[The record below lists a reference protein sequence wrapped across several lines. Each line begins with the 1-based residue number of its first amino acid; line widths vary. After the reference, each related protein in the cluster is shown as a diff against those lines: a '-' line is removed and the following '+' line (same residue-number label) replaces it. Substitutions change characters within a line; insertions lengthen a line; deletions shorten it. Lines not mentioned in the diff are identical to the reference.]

1 MDDAATYGNDS
12 VAETGRQDSASAHRR
27 DFPSLPLFNNQPL
40 PLDRPIAFHRC
51 LVEIAGSVT
60 AALML
65 SQALYW
71 QKRAKNADG
80 WWWKTMEDW
89 TKEIGLS
96 RKEQE
101 NARRRLRDAGLL
113 TEELRG
119 IPATLH
125 FQVDFGA
132 VNRRLQSLGAEPVD
146 VTGKGQTSLP
156 QTGNPVCTKGTNKIA
171 PNGQTTQYDP
181 ETTTEITTE
190 TTTTTPQVAEPAAA
204 SRPDSG
210 GCGGE
215 LLFDFSLTQLSAEER
230 ERASETL
237 HGLSPELAQQVLDEW
252 NHAHACNS
260 IKQSRWGWLRKVAD
274 TARSGQFIPSAD
286 LAEQRRAQQRRQ
298 AQSAPGDS
306 PSLRQHSVVWHEQ
319 RELIRSLFPERE
331 YSCYIAPLRGQEED
345 GILWLEAPN
354 QIVAAWAT
362 MRLPRIVEALQP
374 YTALPVKIRIA

>member
-1 MDDAATYGNDS
+1 M
-12 VAETGRQDSASAHRR
+12 
-27 DFPSLPLFNNQPL
+27 
-40 PLDRPIAFHRC
+40 
-51 LVEIAGSVT
+51 
-60 AALML
+60 
-65 SQALYW
+65 
-71 QKRAKNADG
+71 
-80 WWWKTMEDW
+80 
-89 TKEIGLS
+89 
-96 RKEQE
+96 
-101 NARRRLRDAGLL
+101 
-113 TEELRG
+113 
-119 IPATLH
+119 
-125 FQVDFGA
+125 
-132 VNRRLQSLGAEPVD
+132 
-146 VTGKGQTSLP
+146 
-156 QTGNPVCTKGTNKIA
+156 
-171 PNGQTTQYDP
+171 
-181 ETTTEITTE
+181 
-190 TTTTTPQVAEPAAA
+190 
-204 SRPDSG
+204 
-210 GCGGE
+210 
-215 LLFDFSLTQLSAEER
+215 
-230 ERASETL
+230 
-237 HGLSPELAQQVLDEW
+237 LDEW